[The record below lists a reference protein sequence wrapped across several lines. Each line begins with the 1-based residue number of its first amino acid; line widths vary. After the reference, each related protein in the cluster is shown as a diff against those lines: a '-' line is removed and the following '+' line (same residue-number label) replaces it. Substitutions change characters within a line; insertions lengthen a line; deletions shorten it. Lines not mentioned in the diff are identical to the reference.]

1 MKSLSFGRRP
11 SEEWIRKKL
20 AQAELVRL
28 VRSVFPDAS
37 VTTEEI
43 SETKAADLGL
53 ETPGLWDSEENRNI
67 RARNQAISDCRR
79 TAAEWEEETRD
90 LAASIAQRREQKEA
104 FIQAILAAGRSGP
117 GWKERID
124 AILAETGS
132 GLPCELATPNP
143 GHRCR
148 VVDEPF

>member
-11 SEEWIRKKL
+11 SEEWIQKKL

-43 SETKAADLGL
+43 SDTKAADLGL

-67 RARNQAISDCRR
+67 RARNQVISDCRR

-90 LAASIAQRREQKEA
+90 LAASIKAVKEQKEA
-104 FIQAILAAGRSGP
+104 VIQAILAAGRSGP

-124 AILAETGS
+124 AILAQTGGGLACDLAALYS
-132 GLPCELATPNP
+132 GQ
-143 GHRCR
+143 RR
-148 VVDEPF
+148 KVVDEPF